1 MHFPI
6 YAARMNDPP
15 VAAVGAGNQG
25 TSELSQALG
34 LHLLGDAGNR
44 AAGESKKE
52 GILTVSGRASKE

>member
-6 YAARMNDPP
+6 YATRMNDPP

-34 LHLLGDAGNR
+34 LHLLGDAGIW
-44 AAGESKKE
+44 AAGESKRK
-52 GILTVSGRASKE
+52 GY